1 MDKFLNDFE
10 KFLTEQLGE
19 NWSYNFDGE
28 EDGLSISMQVWG
40 DKFVEEE
47 EEEEE

>member
-28 EDGLSISMQVWG
+28 DGGLSTSVA
-40 DKFVEEE
+40 KT
-47 EEEEE
+47 